1 MVDNEGEEGEEDE
14 EDKEKKGGGLSRRT
28 RLPVYKK
35 LLAIREADRFLEEGL
50 KTGVEKKVMATFPE
64 MFMGTKGRMK
74 SGMLGRWM
82 VQCDEQD
89 WRKIPFEK
97 MSNHDQQLKDLPDWI
112 RLPMGL
118 PPRSL
123 DKFKSGTNIP
133 GAVTRKIIE
142 MIEKVTC
149 GEGTRLTSGSVKVDS
164 VKKQA
169 EILLEAYNRA
179 QQQAAAQHGIAM
191 PEVKSTVSE
200 RWINRLLSHYG
211 WKRNTPNTLGAY
223 LEFDDERMVKSRK
236 AWAFLRLLGWFWGH
250 LHIYICTISM

>member
-1 MVDNEGEEGEEDE
+1 MQEDGVQEHHPGQQSQIVLCPEEAQEDERVEEGEVVDNEGEEGEEDE
-14 EDKEKKGGGLSRRT
+14 EDKEEKGGGLSRRT

-164 VKKQA
+164 VKKTGRDTTRGLQQGPA
-169 EILLEAYNRA
+169 AGCCTTWDSHARSEVHSIRALDQSSAIPLWLETKYSEYSGSIL
-179 QQQAAAQHGIAM
+179 G
-191 PEVKSTVSE
+191 V
-200 RWINRLLSHYG
+200 
-211 WKRNTPNTLGAY
+211 
-223 LEFDDERMVKSRK
+223 
-236 AWAFLRLLGWFWGH
+236 
-250 LHIYICTISM
+250 

>member
-1 MVDNEGEEGEEDE
+1 
-14 EDKEKKGGGLSRRT
+14 
-28 RLPVYKK
+28 
-35 LLAIREADRFLEEGL
+35 
-50 KTGVEKKVMATFPE
+50 
-64 MFMGTKGRMK
+64 
-74 SGMLGRWM
+74 
-82 VQCDEQD
+82 
-89 WRKIPFEK
+89 
-97 MSNHDQQLKDLPDWI
+97 
-112 RLPMGL
+112 
-118 PPRSL
+118 
-123 DKFKSGTNIP
+123 
-133 GAVTRKIIE
+133 

-223 LEFDDERMVKSRK
+223 LEFDDERMVKIKKSLGISQ
-236 AWAFLRLLGWFWGH
+236 ATGVVLGAFTY
-250 LHIYICTISM
+250 IYICTISM

>member
-1 MVDNEGEEGEEDE
+1 MNKIGERSHLKRCPTMISNSKTYQTGSAYQWGCHLGHLTSSKAEPTFQV
-14 EDKEKKGGGLSRRT
+14 LS
-28 RLPVYKK
+28 
-35 LLAIREADRFLEEGL
+35 
-50 KTGVEKKVMATFPE
+50 PE
-64 MFMGTKGRMK
+64 
-74 SGMLGRWM
+74 
-82 VQCDEQD
+82 
-89 WRKIPFEK
+89 
-97 MSNHDQQLKDLPDWI
+97 
-112 RLPMGL
+112 
-118 PPRSL
+118 
-123 DKFKSGTNIP
+123 
-133 GAVTRKIIE
+133 KIIE

-179 QQQAAAQHGIAM
+179 QQEAAAQHGIAM

-250 LHIYICTISM
+250 LHIYIYVQ